1 MMKSVKKVGFS
12 AMAIQTLSA
21 PILLAIIF
29 FVGFLFNALPAMAH
43 HAMDGGMPTN
53 FGQGF
58 LSGLVHPIIGLDHF
72 AFIISIGLLA
82 VLKRQGILIPAAFV
96 VAAMAGTGLHLM
108 QFNIPGVELLV
119 SGSILLFGVLLVMK
133 DSPNTIG
140 IAGLASIAGLF
151 HGYAY
156 GESIFGAEMTPI
168 VAYLMGFS
176 TIQLLIAAAVYWM
189 SKIILQ
195 GSSQGSSQ
203 QSSSPNF
210 RSAGLIICGVGLAF
224 LAPQLVALLLPT
236 P

>member
-1 MMKSVKKVGFS
+1 MMKSVKTAGFG
-12 AMAIQTLSA
+12 ATAIQALTA

-53 FGQGF
+53 FGEGF
-58 LSGLVHPIIGLDHF
+58 LSGLAHPIIGLDHF
-72 AFIISIGLLA
+72 AFIVSIGLLA

-96 VAAMAGTGLHLM
+96 VAAMAGTGIHLT
-108 QFNIPGVELLV
+108 QLNIPGVELIV

-133 DSPNTIG
+133 DSPNTFG
-140 IAGLASIAGLF
+140 IAGLAAIAGLF

-156 GESIFGAEMTPI
+156 GESIFGAEMTLL

-176 TIQLLIAAAVYWM
+176 TIQLVIAATVYRIG
-189 SKIILQ
+189 KTILQ
-195 GSSQGSSQ
+195 RSSQ
-203 QSSSPNF
+203 QPSSPNF
-210 RSAGLIICGVGLAF
+210 RSAGLMICGVGLAF
-224 LAPQLVALLLPT
+224 LAPQLIALLLPT